1 MRDDYQR
8 LLDIREGIGRI
19 EKYTSAGRQEFEK
32 NELVQTWVI
41 HHLQI
46 VCEAARALTTRCKEQ
61 QPQVP
66 WEKIAGMRNIFIDQ
80 YFGIDT
86 DIVWAVVE
94 KDLASL
100 KTAIEE
106 MLERNKQ
113 VSRGNCESDVLM
125 QFLFSSSVF
134 RYRQE

>member
-8 LLDIREGIGRI
+8 LLDLREGIGRI

-66 WEKIAGMRNIFIDQ
+66 WEKIAGMLAAARIGREIAPCFALLS
-80 YFGIDT
+80 GIRDT
-86 DIVWAVVE
+86 CRR
-94 KDLASL
+94 L
-100 KTAIEE
+100 T
-106 MLERNKQ
+106 
-113 VSRGNCESDVLM
+113 RGK
-125 QFLFSSSVF
+125 F
-134 RYRQE
+134 